1 MKSWKAWLLV
11 AVIFLSGAVSGA
23 FGMRAYLLRHLPEM
37 LARPMA
43 SLEDGI
49 LAHIDAEVG
58 LSATQRAELRP
69 LIAAVVAKADKAQ
82 QALHAELEPIFAQMD
97 EDIAARLDQGQ
108 KVKFAELRARM
119 KAFRRAG
126 PNGPPPGPRMGP
138 PMGPPPGG
146 MPFGPPPGPP
156 PGPPMGP
163 PPGSLSGPPPSPPV
177 SPSVSPPAG
186 PPSK

>member
-11 AVIFLSGAVSGA
+11 AAIFLSGVVSGA

-37 LARPMA
+37 LAHPAER
-43 SLEDGI
+43 LEDRI

-58 LSATQRAELRP
+58 LSAAQRAELRP

-97 EDIAARLDQGQ
+97 ADIAARLDEGQ

-119 KAFRRAG
+119 KAFRNAR
-126 PNGPPPGPRMGP
+126 
-138 PMGPPPGG
+138 
-146 MPFGPPPGPP
+146 PPGPP
-156 PGPPMGP
+156 PGPPFGP
-163 PPGSLSGPPPSPPV
+163 PPGGMPPGSPPGPPPGRPRS
-177 SPSVSPPAG
+177 
-186 PPSK
+186 